1 MVVECGYFWF
11 LKSPI
16 TMSVSLQYRMV
27 LGYQTCSMDLNDVIT
42 NPVLHPTTSRRVVKI
57 CTASMLLDC
66 PSDNTAK
73 IRVMVFDNVL
83 AASVWVP

>member
-1 MVVECGYFWF
+1 MVVECGDLWF

-42 NPVLHPTTSRRVVKI
+42 NPMLHLTTSRRVVKI

-73 IRVMVFDNVL
+73 IHVMVFDNVL
-83 AASVWVP
+83 AVSVWVP